1 MTRQRPQVLKAYG
14 TLSGADA
21 VVELGELG
29 PWRPKLVATDL
40 DGTLL
45 DSAGEVTPRTRAALE
60 ACWDAGIPVVGVT
73 GRGPRLL
80 DSVRTALDGRGIAV
94 LAQGG
99 FVVDLERDEVLR
111 TVGLPR
117 DQASAVIARIEQVTG
132 PLIVAV
138 EDAAEQSEIA
148 GPLRVQ
154 HGFNWPYPEPAHLLP
169 RHEVLPDGP
178 VLKAFL
184 RSSTLGQDELL
195 ALAKQVTDPAQAE
208 VTHAGLGFI
217 EVLPPGITKA
227 TGLAIALERYG
238 VGFADVLVFGD
249 MPNDLPMIAAAAAW
263 TAGWALATA
272 TVRPPAAATAAI
284 IGRSL
289 GMSPNTSTSPN
300 PTPYRSS
307 AIARPLA
314 LVMPGGST
322 SMKPSPAWVTSACAG
337 LGFIEVLPPGITKA
351 TGLAIALERYGVG
364 FGDVLVFGDM
374 PNDLPMITAVGAAG
388 GRAVAVANAHPAVRA
403 ATSGVTSGHD
413 ADGVARYL
421 EAVLGDV

>member
-1 MTRQRPQVLKAYG
+1 MTSERPKALKAYG
-14 TLSGADA
+14 VLQGADA
-21 VVELGELG
+21 VVDLGDLG

-45 DSAGEVTPRTRAALE
+45 NSDGEVSPRTRAALE

-80 DSVRTALDGRGIAV
+80 DSVRVALDGRGIAV

-99 FVVDLERDEVLR
+99 FVVDLEHHEVLR

-117 DQASAVIARIEQVTG
+117 DQAAAVIARIEDVAG
-132 PLIVAV
+132 DLVVAV
-138 EDAAEQSEIA
+138 EDAAEQAEAS

-154 HGFNWPYPEPAHLLP
+154 HGFNWPYPEPAFLLP
-169 RHEVLPDGP
+169 RHEVLPPGP
-178 VLKAFL
+178 VLKVFL

-195 ALAKQVTDPAQAE
+195 ARAASVVDPVDAE

-227 TGLAIALERYG
+227 TGLA
-238 VGFADVLVFGD
+238 V
-249 MPNDLPMIAAAAAW
+249 
-263 TAGWALATA
+263 
-272 TVRPPAAATAAI
+272 
-284 IGRSL
+284 
-289 GMSPNTSTSPN
+289 
-300 PTPYRSS
+300 
-307 AIARPLA
+307 
-314 LVMPGGST
+314 
-322 SMKPSPAWVTSACAG
+322 
-337 LGFIEVLPPGITKA
+337 
-351 TGLAIALERYGVG
+351 ALERYGVG

-374 PNDLPMITAVGAAG
+374 PNDLPMIAAVAQAG

-403 ATSGVTSGHD
+403 ATDNVTSGHD

>member
-1 MTRQRPQVLKAYG
+1 MTGQRPPKALKAYG
-14 TLSGADA
+14 VLEGADS
-21 VVELGELG
+21 VVELGNLG

-45 DSAGEVTPRTRAALE
+45 NSDGEVSPRTRAALE
-60 ACWDAGIPVVGVT
+60 ATWGAGIPVVGVT

-80 DSVRTALDGRGIAV
+80 DSVRVALDGRGIAV

-117 DQASAVIARIEQVTG
+117 EQAAAVIARIEDVAG
-132 PLIVAV
+132 DLIVAV
-138 EDAAEQSEIA
+138 EDAAEQAEA
-148 GPLRVQ
+148 QGGVPGPLRVQ

-169 RHEVLPDGP
+169 RHEVLPPGP
-178 VLKAFL
+178 VLKVFL

-195 ALAKQVTDPAQAE
+195 ARAKRVVDPVDAE

-227 TGLAIALERYG
+227 SGLA
-238 VGFADVLVFGD
+238 V
-249 MPNDLPMIAAAAAW
+249 
-263 TAGWALATA
+263 
-272 TVRPPAAATAAI
+272 
-284 IGRSL
+284 
-289 GMSPNTSTSPN
+289 
-300 PTPYRSS
+300 
-307 AIARPLA
+307 
-314 LVMPGGST
+314 
-322 SMKPSPAWVTSACAG
+322 
-337 LGFIEVLPPGITKA
+337 
-351 TGLAIALERYGVG
+351 ALERYGVG

-374 PNDLPMITAVGAAG
+374 PNDLPMIRAVADAG

-403 ATSGVTSGHD
+403 ATTNVAGGHD

>member
-1 MTRQRPQVLKAYG
+1 MSGERPKALKAYG
-14 TLSGADA
+14 VLQGADS
-21 VVELGELG
+21 VVELGDLG

-45 DSAGEVTPRTRAALE
+45 NSDGEVSPRTRAALE
-60 ACWDAGIPVVGVT
+60 ATWDAGIPVVGVT

-80 DSVRTALDGRGIAV
+80 DSVRAALDGRGIAV

-117 DQASAVIARIEQVTG
+117 EQAAAVIARIEAVAG
-132 PLIVAV
+132 DLIVAV
-138 EDAAEQSEIA
+138 EDAAEQAEVS

-169 RHEVLPDGP
+169 RHEVLPEGP
-178 VLKAFL
+178 VLKVFL
-184 RSSTLGQDELL
+184 RSSVLGQDELL
-195 ALAKQVTDPAQAE
+195 ARAQSVVDVADAE

-227 TGLAIALERYG
+227 TGLE
-238 VGFADVLVFGD
+238 
-249 MPNDLPMIAAAAAW
+249 
-263 TAGWALATA
+263 
-272 TVRPPAAATAAI
+272 
-284 IGRSL
+284 
-289 GMSPNTSTSPN
+289 
-300 PTPYRSS
+300 
-307 AIARPLA
+307 
-314 LVMPGGST
+314 
-322 SMKPSPAWVTSACAG
+322 
-337 LGFIEVLPPGITKA
+337 
-351 TGLAIALERYGVG
+351 IALERYGVG

-374 PNDLPMITAVGAAG
+374 PNDLPMIGAVAEAG
-388 GRAVAVANAHPAVRA
+388 GRAVAVANAHPAVRT
-403 ATSGVTSGHD
+403 ATPNVTSGHD

>member
-1 MTRQRPQVLKAYG
+1 MTPKPPKALKAYG
-14 TLSGADA
+14 ALPGADT
-21 VVELGELG
+21 VVALGELG
-29 PWRPKLVATDL
+29 AWRPKLVATDL

-45 DSAGEVTPRTRAALE
+45 NSAGEVTARTRAALE

-80 DSVRTALDGRGIAV
+80 DSVRVALDGRGIAV

-117 DQASAVIARIEQVTG
+117 DEAAAVIARIEEVAG
-132 PLIVAV
+132 DLIVAV
-138 EDAAEQSEIA
+138 EDAAEQA
-148 GPLRVQ
+148 QAQGGGDGPLRVQ

-169 RHEVLPDGP
+169 RHEVLPEGS

-195 ALAKQVTDPAQAE
+195 ALAQQVVDPAQAE
-208 VTHAGLGFI
+208 VTH
-217 EVLPPGITKA
+217 
-227 TGLAIALERYG
+227 
-238 VGFADVLVFGD
+238 
-249 MPNDLPMIAAAAAW
+249 
-263 TAGWALATA
+263 
-272 TVRPPAAATAAI
+272 
-284 IGRSL
+284 
-289 GMSPNTSTSPN
+289 
-300 PTPYRSS
+300 
-307 AIARPLA
+307 
-314 LVMPGGST
+314 
-322 SMKPSPAWVTSACAG
+322 AG

-374 PNDLPMITAVGAAG
+374 PNDLPMIAAVAAAG

-403 ATSGVTSGHD
+403 ATSAVTSGHD

-421 EAVLGDV
+421 EALFLDGGRPNV

>member
-1 MTRQRPQVLKAYG
+1 MTPQPPKALKAYG
-14 TLSGADA
+14 VLPGAESVVDLSD
-21 VVELGELG
+21 LGG
-29 PWRPKLVATDL
+29 WRPKVVATDL

-45 DSAGEVTPRTRAALE
+45 NSAGEVTARTRAALE
-60 ACWDAGIPVVGVT
+60 ASWDAGIPVVGVT

-80 DSVRTALDGRGIAV
+80 DSVRVALDGRGIAV

-117 DQASAVIARIEQVTG
+117 DQAAAVIARIEQVAG
-132 PLIVAV
+132 DLVIAV
-138 EDAAEQSEIA
+138 EDAAEQSEVS

-169 RHEVLPDGP
+169 RHEVLPEGA

-184 RSSTLGQDELL
+184 RSSTIGQDELL
-195 ALAKQVTDPAQAE
+195 ALAQQVTDPAQAE

-227 TGLAIALERYG
+227 
-238 VGFADVLVFGD
+238 
-249 MPNDLPMIAAAAAW
+249 
-263 TAGWALATA
+263 
-272 TVRPPAAATAAI
+272 
-284 IGRSL
+284 S
-289 GMSPNTSTSPN
+289 
-300 PTPYRSS
+300 
-307 AIARPLA
+307 
-314 LVMPGGST
+314 
-322 SMKPSPAWVTSACAG
+322 
-337 LGFIEVLPPGITKA
+337 
-351 TGLAIALERYGVG
+351 GLAIALERYGVG

-374 PNDLPMITAVGAAG
+374 PNDLPMITAVTEAG

-403 ATSGVTSGHD
+403 ATEGVTSGHD

>member
-1 MTRQRPQVLKAYG
+1 MTPQRPKALKAYG
-14 TLSGADA
+14 VLQDADT
-21 VVELGELG
+21 VVELGDLG
-29 PWRPKLVATDL
+29 GWRPKLVATDL

-45 DSAGEVTPRTRAALE
+45 NSEGEISPRTRAALE
-60 ACWDAGIPVVGVT
+60 AAWDAGIPVVGVT

-80 DSVRTALDGRGIAV
+80 DSVRLALDGRGIAV

-117 DQASAVIARIEQVTG
+117 DQAAAVIARIEQVAG
-132 PLIVAV
+132 ELIVAV
-138 EDAAEQSEIA
+138 EDAAEQSQA
-148 GPLRVQ
+148 LHGADGALRVQ

-178 VLKAFL
+178 VLKVFL
-184 RSSTLGQDELL
+184 RSSALGQDELL
-195 ALAKQVTDPAQAE
+195 ARAQSVVDPADAE

-238 VGFADVLVFGD
+238 VGL
-249 MPNDLPMIAAAAAW
+249 
-263 TAGWALATA
+263 
-272 TVRPPAAATAAI
+272 
-284 IGRSL
+284 
-289 GMSPNTSTSPN
+289 
-300 PTPYRSS
+300 
-307 AIARPLA
+307 
-314 LVMPGGST
+314 
-322 SMKPSPAWVTSACAG
+322 
-337 LGFIEVLPPGITKA
+337 
-351 TGLAIALERYGVG
+351 
-364 FGDVLVFGDM
+364 GDVLVFGDM
-374 PNDLPMITAVGAAG
+374 PNDLPMIIAVAEAG

-403 ATSGVTSGHD
+403 ATPNVTSGHD